1 MRARIEVVPVVV
13 VVVRSSSGSSKVSD
27 VSKQQ
32 RASNRPTVMN

>member
-1 MRARIEVVPVVV
+1 MRARIEVVPVV